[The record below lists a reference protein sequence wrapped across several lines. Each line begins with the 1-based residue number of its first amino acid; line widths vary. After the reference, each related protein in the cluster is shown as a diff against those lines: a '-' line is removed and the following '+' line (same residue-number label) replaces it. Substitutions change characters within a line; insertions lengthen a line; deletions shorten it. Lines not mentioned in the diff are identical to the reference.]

1 MSRHP
6 VVRCTLH
13 QAVFPLR
20 EYSMHE
26 ELRNHYQLRHAE
38 SAAIIQY
45 EFMLKTTLEGRSGM
59 FTLEEEA

>member
-1 MSRHP
+1 
-6 VVRCTLH
+6 
-13 QAVFPLR
+13 
-20 EYSMHE
+20 MHE

-45 EFMLKTTLEGRSGM
+45 EFMLKTALEGRSGM